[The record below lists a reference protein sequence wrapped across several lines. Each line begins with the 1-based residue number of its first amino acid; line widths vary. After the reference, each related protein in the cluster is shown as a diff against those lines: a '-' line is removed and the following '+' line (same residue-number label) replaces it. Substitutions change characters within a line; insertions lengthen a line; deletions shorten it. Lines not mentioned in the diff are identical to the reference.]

1 MFSCIV
7 PRPPAAS
14 APLSLPSS
22 ATCTAPHSLRFIAGA
37 PVSASALLRPP
48 RHASFWCAASADEP
62 KEASSSS
69 AAPAR
74 APAAPPTRYGA
85 GRKTRYDQAREASG
99 LDSETFDR
107 YEDELKDPVIF
118 IEWLVPRPVRLFLY
132 AGIGGNA
139 LLGAFIQGTGVLAR
153 SSRGEALGEELLANL
168 GLNLAGAAG
177 MAAAFLLDRW
187 LGERRRA
194 RRARIRE
201 IQARPRPRPPRPP
214 SHPRL
219 RSGYEPS
226 GRGRGRRCGRRGR
239 RRSGRG
245 GGGGPG
251 GPAAGGAKRTR
262 RSGCCEG
269 SLAWGRRALP
279 PSPAP
284 PAPPRLRGG
293 QVPIVGEAKAR
304 VLRELVAALP
314 PGARVVEARTRPAR
328 PLPRPNCGADCPGG
342 ARAGGTFLGY
352 SAISMAQALPPGAE
366 VVTYEK
372 DVRFGLPA
380 MRFVQQAGMGGRV
393 DVKLGDAVS
402 RIPSDAAAWRRSE
415 RGAVIDLLFL
425 DGAPGEYEAY
435 LEAARPY
442 LRPASVVVAD
452 NTGIFGEQ
460 LAGYL
465 AAVRDPARFAS
476 ESIEAPLA
484 NYPDTIDAMEKSVL
498 L

>member
-22 ATCTAPHSLRFIAGA
+22 ATCTAPVGLRVRPARSGKHGTPQHSLRFIAGA
-37 PVSASALLRPP
+37 PVSASALLRPVRAP

-201 IQARPRPRPPRPP
+201 IQARPRPPPPRPP
-214 SHPRL
+214 PV
-219 RSGYEPS
+219 
-226 GRGRGRRCGRRGR
+226 
-239 RRSGRG
+239 
-245 GGGGPG
+245 
-251 GPAAGGAKRTR
+251 
-262 RSGCCEG
+262 
-269 SLAWGRRALP
+269 
-279 PSPAP
+279 SPAP
-284 PAPPRLRGG
+284 PQRLRAEREGAG
-293 QVPIVGEAKAR
+293 PAVRAARAEKERAGAAVVPIVGRRRRACCGSSSRRCPRRPRRRGGHFPGLLGDLDGAG
-304 VLRELVAALP
+304 AA
-314 PGARVVEARTRPAR
+314 
-328 PLPRPNCGADCPGG
+328 
-342 ARAGGTFLGY
+342 
-352 SAISMAQALPPGAE
+352 PGAE

-465 AAVRDPARFAS
+465 AA
-476 ESIEAPLA
+476 SIEAPLA